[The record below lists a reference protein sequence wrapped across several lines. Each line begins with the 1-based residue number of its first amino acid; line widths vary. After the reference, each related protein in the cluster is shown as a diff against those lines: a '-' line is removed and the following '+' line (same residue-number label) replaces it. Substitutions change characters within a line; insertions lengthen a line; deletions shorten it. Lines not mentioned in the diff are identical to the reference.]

1 MKRPTLADVAVRAG
15 VSAKTVSN
23 VLLGRPHV
31 SAATR
36 AKVQA
41 AVEEVG
47 YEAGHATSQAGRGL
61 ASGRTGRIAVVVPNL
76 YQPYFAE
83 NAERLILALAECG
96 FTSTLR
102 IANGGDRERDAVLGV
117 TTADADGVIICPH
130 HLSDELL
137 AGAAPRRPA
146 VALGGAPIKA
156 LDGVLMGEHAGFLAI
171 TRHLLATGRRR
182 LAFVWNGPA
191 GAVPTGDRYSG
202 FAAALEEH
210 GIEHDP
216 SLVAYSSDWDRRA
229 SGYEAMV
236 GLLRRSGPRFDGPQ
250 FDGPGF
256 DGAGFDG
263 PGFDGAVCVN
273 DTIAVGVLKA
283 LRAHAIRVPEDV
295 AVTGFD
301 DTDEGEFTIPSLS
314 SVSPDQG
321 EMVAAAVRLL
331 IERLDGYDG
340 PARQVHTGVHLLI
353 RDSSAQV

>member
-1 MKRPTLADVAVRAG
+1 MRRPTLADVAVLAG

-102 IANGGDRERDAVLGV
+102 IASGGDRERDAVLGV
-117 TTADADGVIICPH
+117 TTADVDGVIICPH

-137 AGAAPRRPA
+137 AGAIPRRPA
-146 VALGGAPIKA
+146 VALGGAPIRT

-171 TRHLLATGRRR
+171 TRHLLDTGRRR

-202 FAAALEEH
+202 FVAALRER

-236 GLLRRSGPRFDGPQ
+236 GLLRRSGPRFD
-250 FDGPGF
+250 
-256 DGAGFDG
+256 A
-263 PGFDGAVCVN
+263 AVCVN

-340 PARQVHTGVHLLI
+340 AARQVHTGVHLVV
-353 RDSSAQV
+353 RDSSAQA

>member
-1 MKRPTLADVAVRAG
+1 MKRPTLADVATLAG

-41 AVEEVG
+41 AIEEAG

-83 NAERLILALAECG
+83 QAERLILALAERG
-96 FTSTLR
+96 FTTTLR
-102 IANGGDRERDAVLGV
+102 IAHDRAGERDAVLGV
-117 TTADADGVIICPH
+117 TTADVDGVIICPH
-130 HLSDELL
+130 HLSDEQL

-156 LDGVLMGEHAGFLAI
+156 LDCVLMAEYAGFLAI
-171 TRHLLATGRRR
+171 TRHLLATGRRK
-182 LAFVWNGPA
+182 LAFVWNGPV
-191 GAVPTGDRYSG
+191 GAAPTGDRYAG
-202 FAAALEEH
+202 FLAALEEH

-216 SLVAYSSDWDRRA
+216 SLVANSSDWDRRA
-229 SGYEAMV
+229 TGYEAMV
-236 GLLRRSGPRFDGPQ
+236 GLLRRCGPRFD
-250 FDGPGF
+250 
-256 DGAGFDG
+256 A
-263 PGFDGAVCVN
+263 AVCVN
-273 DTIAVGVLKA
+273 DTMAVGVLKA
-283 LRAHAIRVPEDV
+283 LRTHGIRVPEDV

-314 SVSPDQG
+314 SGSPDQG
-321 EMVAAAVRLL
+321 SMVDAAVRLL

-340 PARQVHTGVHLLI
+340 AARQVHTGTHLLI
-353 RDSSAQV
+353 RDSSASA

>member
-1 MKRPTLADVAVRAG
+1 MKRPTLADVAALAG

-41 AVEEVG
+41 AIEQVG

-83 NAERLILALAECG
+83 NAERLILALAERG

-102 IANGGDRERDAVLGV
+102 IAHGGAGERDAVLGL
-117 TTADADGVIICPH
+117 TTTDVDGVIICPH
-130 HLSDELL
+130 HLTDELL
-137 AGAAPRRPA
+137 AGAVPRRPT
-146 VALGGAPIKA
+146 VALGGGPIKT
-156 LDGVLMGEHAGFLAI
+156 LDCVLMGEYAGFVAI

-182 LAFVWNGPA
+182 PAFVWNGPV
-191 GAVPTGDRYSG
+191 GAVPTGDRYAG
-202 FAAALEEH
+202 FLAALAEY

-216 SLVAYSSDWDRRA
+216 SLVANSSDWDRRA
-229 SGYEAMV
+229 TGYEAMV
-236 GLLRRSGPRFDGPQ
+236 GLLRRSGPEFD
-250 FDGPGF
+250 
-256 DGAGFDG
+256 A
-263 PGFDGAVCVN
+263 AVCVN
-273 DTIAVGVLKA
+273 DTMAVGVLKA
-283 LRAHAIRVPEDV
+283 LHTHGIRVPEDV

-321 EMVAAAVRLL
+321 SMVAAAVRLL

-340 PARQVHTGVHLLI
+340 EARQVHTGTHLLI
-353 RDSSAQV
+353 RDSSASA